1 MHLTVGKSTGEDGFV
16 DFFLKGRTAL
26 PVEWALGTGQAEQSL
41 GVSNIVL

>member
-1 MHLTVGKSTGEDGFV
+1 MHLIVGESTGEDSFV

-26 PVEWALGTGQAEQSL
+26 PVEWALRRGQAEQSL

>member
-1 MHLTVGKSTGEDGFV
+1 MHLIVGESTGEDSSV

-26 PVEWALGTGQAEQSL
+26 PAEWTLGTGQAEQSL